1 MKQLTQKKDVNLH
14 ALVVTIISV
23 CFLAFHVYI
32 VIRGTLP
39 YIVAVPVHFSF
50 GLALTF
56 LYNPID
62 KKNEKL
68 KPLKF
73 IDWLLIAGTAVI
85 LIYYV
90 SQGERLENR
99 MPFLSPVT
107 TMDYVVCFLSMALL
121 LEATRRTLGSFFLG
135 FVIVCIVYM
144 FLGKYLPRGSGLRH
158 AGTTVKKFVEVM
170 SMSTSGIL
178 GTPLT
183 TSSSYLFYFMIFGA
197 LFASCGGGQLL
208 IEIGLRFGKGVG
220 GPAKAAV
227 ISSGL
232 MGMIS
237 GAAVA
242 NVSTTGCMT
251 IPMMKKTGYTPE
263 QAGAVEAVASTGGQI
278 MPPVMGIAAFVMAEM
293 LGMDYKTICG
303 AAAIPAIAYYLSI
316 LLVVHFIA
324 CQTRQ
329 GRMSKGFD
337 IDPILPRLFLLL
349 PAFIL
354 VYMII
359 AGYSLMRAATIAS
372 VSIIVLNFVNPRR
385 IPMKKVFEA
394 LIKGCKSGA
403 AISIPTAASGIVIA
417 CVINSGLA
425 NKLAS
430 LMLSVGGENLLL
442 ALIIAMLGCILFG
455 MALPTVAAYLLA
467 SILFCPVLIELGVS
481 RLAAN
486 MFVFYFGI
494 FAQVTP
500 PVCLASFTAAGISG
514 GDTWK
519 TGWLALRWSLVAF
532 LAAFAFVYNPALLL
546 EGTVPEIIQAGTCLF
561 LGTYFLAAG
570 SEHYVG
576 VPVKSKFLQV
586 LLCLAG
592 VAIIIPE
599 EISTFVGYVVGVS
612 IILMLNLREKHE
624 DLPEDARAYY
634 KKNNTLITIAGV
646 GGVLIA
652 FPEFITTAIGLV
664 IAALTLAASKLVKKP
679 ASILGVEDDSE
690 DEQYLGE
697 VIIQDI
703 DREEDD
709 LIFD

>member
-1 MKQLTQKKDVNLH
+1 MKKLTKEGVSLRTI
-14 ALVVTIISV
+14 ATVVISM
-23 CFLAFHVYI
+23 CFLAFQVYI

-39 YIVAVPVHFSF
+39 YIIAVPVHMCF
-50 GLALTF
+50 GLSLTY
-56 LYNPID
+56 LYFPID
-62 KKNEKL
+62 KKNSKL
-68 KPLKF
+68 KCLKF
-73 IDWLLIAGTAVI
+73 IDYIVQAAI
-85 LIYYV
+85 LIILVYYV

-107 TMDYVVCFLSMALL
+107 TVDKVICFLMLAVL
-121 LEATRRTLGSFFLG
+121 LEAVRRTLGAFFLG
-135 FVIVCIVYM
+135 FVIVCMIYM
-144 FLGKYLPRGSGLRH
+144 FVGEYLPRGSGLRH
-158 AGTTVKKFVEVM
+158 AGTTVKQFVEVM
-170 SMSTSGIL
+170 SMSTSGVL

-197 LFASCGGGQLL
+197 LFAACGGGQLL

-227 ISSGL
+227 VSSGL

-251 IPMMKKTGYTPE
+251 IPMMKKTGYTSE

-293 LGMDYKTICG
+293 LGVDYSTICG

-316 LLVVHFIA
+316 FLVVHFIA
-324 CQTRQ
+324 CQTKQ
-329 GRMSKGFD
+329 GRMSKGFN
-337 IDPILPRLFLLL
+337 IDPVMPRLFLLI
-349 PAFIL
+349 PAVIL

-372 VSIIVLNFVNPRR
+372 LSIIVINFVNPKRVS
-385 IPMKKVFEA
+385 MKKVFEA
-394 LIKGCKSGA
+394 LVKGCKSA
-403 AISIPTAASGIVIA
+403 AGIAIPTAASGIVIA

-425 NKLAS
+425 NKLAN

-481 RLAAN
+481 RMAAN

-532 LAAFAFVYNPALLL
+532 LAAFAFVYNPALLM
-546 EGTVPEIIQAGTCLF
+546 EGTIPEIIQAGICLF

-576 VPVKSKFLQV
+576 VPVKSKLLQL
-586 LLCLAG
+586 LLCAAG

-599 EISTFVGYVVGVS
+599 EISTFIGY
-612 IILMLNLREKHE
+612 ILGMGIVLFLNLTQKEE
-624 DLPEDARAYY
+624 NLPEDAKHYRKGTKA
-634 KKNNTLITIAGV
+634 LLTIAGV

-652 FPEFITTAIGLV
+652 FPEFISTMIGIVIACTTLV
-664 IAALTLAASKLVKKP
+664 ISKLRKKP
-679 ASILGVEDDSE
+679 ASLMEVIDE
-690 DEQYLGE
+690 DEQYMGE
-697 VIIQDI
+697 VIIQEI
-703 DREEDD
+703 DREDD
-709 LIFD
+709 DIVFE